1 MLKFMR
7 FLPLLIL
14 SFFAIPASAATNSP
28 WVAQAETYLQNMKQA
43 QAQFQLIAPDQTM
56 RTGTFYLKRPGRLRF
71 EYDQAPKDL
80 IVADGTLLHY
90 YDAGTRQTQ
99 SAPIQSTLANF
110 FLRENMKFT
119 KDLNVQGVEED
130 NEYVHIML
138 VQKKDPES
146 GNITL
151 SFSKAPFEFKGWR
164 VAEYNG
170 NVTRVRLR
178 NIQVNPQLPASMFV
192 YKDPGGKGRVNQ

>member
-1 MLKFMR
+1 MFKFLCA
-7 FLPLLIL
+7 LPLLLLFI
-14 SFFAIPASAATNSP
+14 APANAAANSP
-28 WVAQAETYLQNMKQA
+28 WVAKAETYMQNLKQA
-43 QAQFQLIAPDQTM
+43 KASFQLIAPDQTM

-90 YDAGTRQTQ
+90 YDAGTHQTQ

-110 FLRENMKFT
+110 FLRGDMKFT

-130 NEYVHIML
+130 TEYVHITL

-151 SFSKAPFEFKGWR
+151 SFSKAPFVFKGWR

-170 NVTRVRLR
+170 SVTRVRLR
-178 NIQVNPQLPASMFV
+178 DIQANPELPAALFNF
-192 YKDPGGKGRVNQ
+192 KDPSGKGGVNK

>member
-1 MLKFMR
+1 MLKKILCGLALVIAA
-7 FLPLLIL
+7 LPVH
-14 SFFAIPASAATNSP
+14 AATNSP
-28 WVAQAETYLQNMKQA
+28 YVAQAEQYLQAMKQA
-43 QAQFQLIAPDQTM
+43 KAQFQLIAPDQTM

-71 EYDQAPKDL
+71 EYDQEPKDL

-90 YDAGTRQTQ
+90 YDGGTHQVQ

-110 FLRENMKFT
+110 FLRSDMKFT
-119 KDLNVQGVEED
+119 KDLNVSGVEED
-130 NEYVHIML
+130 TEYVHISL

-170 NVTRVRLR
+170 NITRVRLR
-178 NIQVNPQLPASMFV
+178 NIQVNPQLPAALFN
-192 YKDPGGKGRVNQ
+192 YKDPSGKGGLNK

>member
-1 MLKFMR
+1 MFKFLCT
-7 FLPLLIL
+7 LPLLLLFIL
-14 SFFAIPASAATNSP
+14 PAQAATNSP
-28 WVAQAETYLQNMKQA
+28 YVAKAEQYLQAMRQA
-43 QAQFQLIAPDQTM
+43 KAQFQLIAPDQTM

-71 EYDQAPKDL
+71 EYDQSPKDL

-110 FLRENMKFT
+110 FLRSNMKFT
-119 KDLNVQGVEED
+119 RDLNVQNVEED
-130 NEYVHIML
+130 TEYVHITL

-178 NIQVNPQLPASMFV
+178 NIQINPDLPASLFV
-192 YKDPGGKGRVNQ
+192 FKDPSGKGRVNQ